1 MRNKRSSIYRVLYFI
16 NQDSLYYDAK
26 QRKENFSIDQ
36 KENAVKSRLWTELIT
51 FCVFFTVNGFV
62 KNLLDYQYG
71 IVLLFVRLALAIYI
85 NYTVVM
91 SGESS
96 VCHKLVF
103 DFLKKNFNEAT
114 ALKIYGGSNKKLLK
128 SNEPASDLETIVRN
142 YLSADAIANKKRK
155 LELNKGVGAQRVDAD
170 KSKEVAVRSKKASS
184 SSDTSSDS
192 SSDEE
197 CIVANKIVQ
206 SMKKATNAPYA
217 AKVENNSSD
226 DSDTESSDGEAA
238 SKKIAVQQVPSLP
251 GALASKSPGMKE
263 TNKVLNG
270 SSVKKAAA
278 LNVSKALFLKR
289 QMMAKQGESSD
300 SSSSDSSDDEAT
312 VNTTA
317 TLNQKGKIN
326 MVAKKAVSKA
336 DEESSS
342 DESDVQT
349 TPIKKAFVPLKKPEN
364 LKSVPNKEE
373 VKKLNKQQTHQL
385 VVGKFNKAATIQ
397 KAGKKVA
404 ASSDSSSSESSS
416 SDEAAPLNKK
426 SLNTVVQKKLP
437 LHNKNDTSS
446 STDSSSSEDVE
457 TLKSVDQKAVA
468 LTSKTKAETD
478 SSSES
483 DSSSENPPPAKKQK
497 QLNNRGIEPKHPPTV
512 VGKNIFGKKEQSS
525 DSDSTTSSSSEEEVE
540 LKKEVKMIPMISRI
554 AALSSSAVQRAAS
567 SSESDTST
575 SSEDD
580 LAAAKPITKKT
591 TQSVV
596 SSNSSTLKNP
606 KKTVRKSDSDT
617 SDSSS
622 SGDMDL
628 IDQVTKDKAV
638 LSAAAFQTKKNLSSV
653 QKEKVSDSESTSS
666 SDDSSSDDELV
677 NSRSQEKAGILKKK
691 ASSSS
696 GSSST
701 TSSEEEKAEKSKE
714 KKNKTLLHL
723 EKMNSL
729 PRSAKVAPPAVKLTQ
744 VLMQKDDDSSSSDDD
759 VQENA
764 KTTGK
769 ITVVAKGGGKS
780 VPGLVNS
787 KKRVRDDVSS
797 SSDSDEE
804 KLNES
809 QAKKQKIQ
817 PSSLSSSH
825 AQKKQETSDSSSTDS
840 EKVELSNLKSKI
852 ITPMKHAKKNT
863 NEKKM
868 SSDSETTS
876 SDEEETQAVKQQ
888 QQQQAAASSSSSVR
902 KKEATSDSSTSSVDL
917 ELMNLSDMKL
927 KTSTPKIMQMKP
939 RPLLFAAQSSGEKSL
954 SKGND
959 SGKVL
964 KKKRPAAS
972 DDMNKSF
979 NKSQNGQSEKK
990 KKKMNESS
998 NTTDGKPS
1006 PFRRVSASKS
1016 DLDEPFRDN
1025 SFKSKYDEWG
1035 KKAYE
1040 TFSTVKG
1047 KSFRKEKTKKKRGTY
1062 RGGRIDP
1069 NLISKV
1075 EEILNDPP
1083 LLERFDEPS
1092 PNCSPIPDALV
1103 QIAPKELGT
1112 VADGRWSEDHIK
1124 FVLIALVE
1132 MVCCLTE
1139 SNPEKQKKLFCVLSQ
1154 TLVELGLIP
1163 PLLISNELYSIR
1175 QQFFLSM
1182 AHLLEKAQCF
1192 LDPNKSIKMLENRS
1206 TSFPELG
1213 EKSVAALNE
1222 NKNNIA
1228 ISRYGIDFV
1237 EICQLGKGGFGQVV
1251 KALNKLDDQVYAV
1264 KKIEFSVL
1272 SPEQC
1277 LKLLGEVRFLARL
1290 NHPNVVR
1297 YHCAWLEFDPQAVE
1311 SLPTSPESLKIR
1323 ELQDVSLTNSTT
1335 NDDNNKRGTFSP
1347 MLSSLRLPRSR
1358 SSPEIVFASTSGQS
1372 FPPKL
1377 LENSPSQASCS
1388 LSSSSSSSSKSSSS
1402 SCSGSE
1408 MNFAKKLKKSKKI
1421 PKALKLYLQMEL
1433 CSWTLKDW
1441 MDERNAAVK
1450 SNCSS
1455 PFDLVNADV
1464 NEIILRQLVEAIQY
1478 IHSQNVMHRD
1488 LKPSNVFLSGQK
1500 PQVLLG
1506 DFGLACQFLSP
1517 EIWSEQE
1524 NNNFTKVEQ
1533 QPQPTKQHSKAIG
1546 TSLYASP
1553 EQLKLSTYDNKT
1565 DMYSFGIIVYEMYF
1579 PFQTA
1584 MERAVHIGRL
1594 RQQSIAEDF
1603 QQKWPVIAGIV
1614 SQLIQ
1619 QQPALRPSAAELIRS
1634 GLFKSEQ
1641 DTIHALRE
1649 ENAKLLR
1656 QLAMLEVRLQRCPLA
1671 ILPEADV
1678 PALRNAVSIRPEN
1691 IVQSIKAPNV
1701 RHTYAICRCAYK
1713 PTKNKLHYYTSSLI
1727 ILIHPFIKFGLLLYL
1742 IKNTVDD
1749 N

>member
-1 MRNKRSSIYRVLYFI
+1 MRNKRSRVNNYVIARYIMML
-16 NQDSLYYDAK
+16 NK
-26 QRKENFSIDQ
+26 ERK
-36 KENAVKSRLWTELIT
+36 T
-51 FCVFFTVNGFV
+51 FQ
-62 KNLLDYQYG
+62 L
-71 IVLLFVRLALAIYI
+71 R
-85 NYTVVM
+85 
-91 SGESS
+91 ESS

-142 YLSADAIANKKRK
+142 YLSADAIANKKKK

-170 KSKEVAVRSKKASS
+170 KCKEVAVRSKKASS

-251 GALASKSPGMKE
+251 GTLASKSPGMKK

-270 SSVKKAAA
+270 SSVKKVAA
-278 LNVSKALFLKR
+278 LNVSKALLLKR

-300 SSSSDSSDDEAT
+300 SSSSDSSDDETT

-317 TLNQKGKIN
+317 TLNQKGRIN

-364 LKSVPNKEE
+364 LKSTPNKEE
-373 VKKLNKQQTHQL
+373 AKKLNKQQTHQL

-397 KAGKKVA
+397 KADKKVA
-404 ASSDSSSSESSS
+404 ASSDRSSSESSS

-437 LHNKNDTSS
+437 LHNKNGTSS

-457 TLKSVDQKAVA
+457 TLKSVDQKAIA
-468 LTSKTKAETD
+468 LTSKIKAKTD

-497 QLNNRGIEPKHPPTV
+497 QLNKRGIEPKNPPTV
-512 VGKNIFGKKEQSS
+512 AGKNIFGKKEQSS
-525 DSDSTTSSSSEEEVE
+525 DSFSTTSSSSEEEVE

-580 LAAAKPITKKT
+580 LAAGKPITKKT
-591 TQSVV
+591 AQSVV
-596 SSNSSTLKNP
+596 SSSSSTLQNP

-638 LSAAAFQTKKNLSSV
+638 LSAAAFQNKKKLSSV

-666 SDDSSSDDELV
+666 SDDDSSSDDELV

-701 TSSEEEKAEKSKE
+701 TSREEEKAEKSKE
-714 KKNKTLLHL
+714 NKSKTLLHL

-744 VLMQKDDDSSSSDDD
+744 VLMQKDDDFSTSDDD

-780 VPGLVNS
+780 VPRLVNS

-809 QAKKQKIQ
+809 QAKKQKIV
-817 PSSLSSSH
+817 PSLSSSSH
-825 AQKKQETSDSSSTDS
+825 AQKKQETSESSSTDS

-868 SSDSETTS
+868 SSDSETSS
-876 SDEEETQAVKQQ
+876 SDEEETQA
-888 QQQQAAASSSSSVR
+888 
-902 KKEATSDSSTSSVDL
+902 
-917 ELMNLSDMKL
+917 
-927 KTSTPKIMQMKP
+927 
-939 RPLLFAAQSSGEKSL
+939 SSGEKSV

-972 DDMNKSF
+972 DETNKSF
-979 NKSQNGQSEKK
+979 NKSQNDQSEKK
-990 KKKMNESS
+990 KKKMNESG
-998 NTTDGKPS
+998 NTTD
-1006 PFRRVSASKS
+1006 
-1016 DLDEPFRDN
+1016 EH
-1025 SFKSKYDEWG
+1025 DEWG

-1047 KSFRKEKTKKKRGTY
+1047 KNFRKEKTKKKR
-1062 RGGRIDP
+1062 
-1069 NLISKV
+1069 
-1075 EEILNDPP
+1075 
-1083 LLERFDEPS
+1083 EPS

-1139 SNPEKQKKLFCVLSQ
+1139 SNPEKQTKLFCVLSQ
-1154 TLVELGLIP
+1154 TLVELG
-1163 PLLISNELYSIR
+1163 
-1175 QQFFLSM
+1175 
-1182 AHLLEKAQCF
+1182 
-1192 LDPNKSIKMLENRS
+1192 
-1206 TSFPELG
+1206 
-1213 EKSVAALNE
+1213 V
-1222 NKNNIA
+1222 
-1228 ISRYGIDFV
+1228 
-1237 EICQLGKGGFGQVV
+1237 
-1251 KALNKLDDQVYAV
+1251 
-1264 KKIEFSVL
+1264 
-1272 SPEQC
+1272 
-1277 LKLLGEVRFLARL
+1277 
-1290 NHPNVVR
+1290 
-1297 YHCAWLEFDPQAVE
+1297 
-1311 SLPTSPESLKIR
+1311 
-1323 ELQDVSLTNSTT
+1323 
-1335 NDDNNKRGTFSP
+1335 
-1347 MLSSLRLPRSR
+1347 
-1358 SSPEIVFASTSGQS
+1358 
-1372 FPPKL
+1372 
-1377 LENSPSQASCS
+1377 
-1388 LSSSSSSSSKSSSS
+1388 S
-1402 SCSGSE
+1402 SCNLSLAWISLI
-1408 MNFAKKLKKSKKI
+1408 ND

-1441 MDERNAAVK
+1441 MDKRNAAVK
-1450 SNCSS
+1450 SNCCCNLLYANYRKTKTS

-1553 EQLKLSTYDNKT
+1553 EQLKLSTYDNK
-1565 DMYSFGIIVYEMYF
+1565 
-1579 PFQTA
+1579 
-1584 MERAVHIGRL
+1584 
-1594 RQQSIAEDF
+1594 
-1603 QQKWPVIAGIV
+1603 AGIV

-1691 IVQSIKAPNV
+1691 IAQSIKAPNV

-1713 PTKNKLHYYTSSLI
+1713 PT
-1727 ILIHPFIKFGLLLYL
+1727 
-1742 IKNTVDD
+1742 
-1749 N
+1749 

>member
-1 MRNKRSSIYRVLYFI
+1 MERKVILTKQAFSS
-16 NQDSLYYDAK
+16 K
-26 QRKENFSIDQ
+26 Q
-36 KENAVKSRLWTELIT
+36 SRLARALLVQNFRQEEIDCDFIISNTLNMIGKIKEFKINDQSGVNNYVIARYIMMLNKGRKTFQLT
-51 FCVFFTVNGFV
+51 FCVFFYGERICKVHSYCISFCCQIGISNI
-62 KNLLDYQYG
+62 YQFYG
-71 IVLLFVRLALAIYI
+71 RGIFRLNKFDFFKKIK
-85 NYTVVM
+85 
-91 SGESS
+91 GESS

-142 YLSADAIANKKRK
+142 YLSADTIANKKRK

-170 KSKEVAVRSKKASS
+170 KSKEV
-184 SSDTSSDS
+184 
-192 SSDEE
+192 
-197 CIVANKIVQ
+197 
-206 SMKKATNAPYA
+206 ATNAPYA

-238 SKKIAVQQVPSLP
+238 SKKTAVQRVPSLP

-270 SSVKKAAA
+270 SSVKKVAA
-278 LNVSKALFLKR
+278 LNVSKALLLKR

-300 SSSSDSSDDEAT
+300 SSSSDSSDDETT

-317 TLNQKGKIN
+317 ALNQKGKIN
-326 MVAKKAVSKA
+326 MIAKKAVSKA

-364 LKSVPNKEE
+364 LKSTPNKEE
-373 VKKLNKQQTHQL
+373 VKKLNKQQPHQL

-437 LHNKNDTSS
+437 LHNKKDTSS

-457 TLKSVDQKAVA
+457 TLKSVDQKAIA

-512 VGKNIFGKKEQSS
+512 AGKNIFGKKEQSS

-540 LKKEVKMIPMISRI
+540 LKKEVKMIPMISKI

-596 SSNSSTLKNP
+596 SSTLQNP
-606 KKTVRKSDSDT
+606 KKTVRKSDTDT

-622 SGDMDL
+622 SGDMDF
-628 IDQVTKDKAV
+628 IDQVTKDKAI
-638 LSAAAFQTKKNLSSV
+638 LSAAVFQTKKKLASV
-653 QKEKVSDSESTSS
+653 QKEEVSDSESKSS

-677 NSRSQEKAGILKKK
+677 NSRSQGKAGILKKK

-714 KKNKTLLHL
+714 SKNKTTLLHL

-729 PRSAKVAPPAVKLTQ
+729 PTSAKVAPPAVKLTQ
-744 VLMQKDDDSSSSDDD
+744 VLMQKADDSSSSDDD

-769 ITVVAKGGGKS
+769 ITAVAKGGGKS

-804 KLNES
+804 KLHES

-825 AQKKQETSDSSSTDS
+825 AQKKEETSDSSSTDS

-868 SSDSETTS
+868 SS
-876 SDEEETQAVKQQ
+876 
-888 QQQQAAASSSSSVR
+888 
-902 KKEATSDSSTSSVDL
+902 TSSVDL
-917 ELMNLSDMKL
+917 ELMNLSDLKL

-954 SKGND
+954 LKGDD

-972 DDMNKSF
+972 DETNKSF
-979 NKSQNGQSEKK
+979 NKSQNDQSEKK
-990 KKKMNESS
+990 KKKMNESG
-998 NTTDGKPS
+998 NTTNGKPS
-1006 PFRRVSASKS
+1006 PFRRVSASKN

-1228 ISRYGIDFV
+1228 ISRYRIDFV

-1323 ELQDVSLTNSTT
+1323 ELQDVSPTTLTT
-1335 NDDNNKRGTFSP
+1335 NDDDNKRGTFSP
-1347 MLSSLRLPRSR
+1347 TSSSLRLPRSR

-1388 LSSSSSSSSKSSSS
+1388 LSSSSSSKSSSL

-1450 SNCSS
+1450 SNCCNLLYANYRKTKTS

-1603 QQKWPVIAGIV
+1603 QQKWPAGIV

-1713 PTKNKLHYYTSSLI
+1713 PTVI
-1727 ILIHPFIKFGLLLYL
+1727 FF
-1742 IKNTVDD
+1742 
-1749 N
+1749 

>member
-1 MRNKRSSIYRVLYFI
+1 MERKVILTKQAFSSKQSRSARALLVQNFRQEEIDCDFIISNTLNMIGKIKEFEINDQSKRKRCEEQTL
-16 NQDSLYYDAK
+16 N
-26 QRKENFSIDQ
+26 RIDYI
-36 KENAVKSRLWTELIT
+36 LL
-51 FCVFFTVNGFV
+51 NGFV

-85 NYTVVM
+85 NFTVVM

-155 LELNKGVGAQRVDAD
+155 LELSKGVGAQRVDAD

-270 SSVKKAAA
+270 SSVKKVAA
-278 LNVSKALFLKR
+278 LNVSKALLLKR

-300 SSSSDSSDDEAT
+300 SSSSDSSDDETT

-317 TLNQKGKIN
+317 ALNQKGKIN
-326 MVAKKAVSKA
+326 MIAKKAVSKA

-364 LKSVPNKEE
+364 LKSTPNKEE
-373 VKKLNKQQTHQL
+373 VKKVNKQQAHQL

-437 LHNKNDTSS
+437 LHNKKDTSS

-512 VGKNIFGKKEQSS
+512 AGKNIFGKKEQSS

-540 LKKEVKMIPMISRI
+540 LKKEVKMIPMISKI

-591 TQSVV
+591 AQSVV
-596 SSNSSTLKNP
+596 SSTLQNP
-606 KKTVRKSDSDT
+606 KKTVRKSDTDT

-622 SGDMDL
+622 SDDMDF
-628 IDQVTKDKAV
+628 IDQVTKDKAI
-638 LSAAAFQTKKNLSSV
+638 LSAAVFQTKKKLASV
-653 QKEKVSDSESTSS
+653 QKEEVSDSESKSS
-666 SDDSSSDDELV
+666 SDDSSPNDELV
-677 NSRSQEKAGILKKK
+677 NSRSQGKAGILKKK

-714 KKNKTLLHL
+714 SKNKTTLLHL

-744 VLMQKDDDSSSSDDD
+744 VLMQKADDSSSSDDD

-764 KTTGK
+764 KATGK
-769 ITVVAKGGGKS
+769 ITAVAKGGGKS

-787 KKRVRDDVSS
+787 KKRIRDDVSS

-804 KLNES
+804 KLHES

-825 AQKKQETSDSSSTDS
+825 AQKKEETSDSSSTDS

-868 SSDSETTS
+868 SSDSETSS

-888 QQQQAAASSSSSVR
+888 QQAAASSSSSAR

-917 ELMNLSDMKL
+917 ELMNLSDLKL

-954 SKGND
+954 SKGDD

-972 DDMNKSF
+972 DETNKSF
-979 NKSQNGQSEKK
+979 NKSQNDQSEKK
-990 KKKMNESS
+990 KKKMNESG
-998 NTTDGKPS
+998 NTTNGKPS
-1006 PFRRVSASKS
+1006 PFRRVSASKN

-1069 NLISKV
+1069 NVVVDLVNCGMWKFI
-1075 EEILNDPP
+1075 
-1083 LLERFDEPS
+1083 EPS

-1228 ISRYGIDFV
+1228 ISRYKIDFV

-1323 ELQDVSLTNSTT
+1323 ELQDVSPTTLTT
-1335 NDDNNKRGTFSP
+1335 NDDDNKRGTFSP
-1347 MLSSLRLPRSR
+1347 TSSSLRLPRSR

-1388 LSSSSSSSSKSSSS
+1388 LSTSSSSSKSSSL
-1402 SCSGSE
+1402 SCSAESSE
-1408 MNFAKKLKKSKKI
+1408 ALFANGIVLLDI
-1421 PKALKLYLQMEL
+1421 
-1433 CSWTLKDW
+1433 
-1441 MDERNAAVK
+1441 ERLDGRTQCGA
-1450 SNCSS
+1450 S

-1603 QQKWPVIAGIV
+1603 QQKWPAGIV

-1713 PTKNKLHYYTSSLI
+1713 PTVI
-1727 ILIHPFIKFGLLLYL
+1727 FF
-1742 IKNTVDD
+1742 
-1749 N
+1749 

>member
-1 MRNKRSSIYRVLYFI
+1 MERKVILTKQAFSSKQSRSARALLVQNFRQEEIDCDFIISNTLNMIGKIKEFEINDQSKRKRCEEQTL
-16 NQDSLYYDAK
+16 N
-26 QRKENFSIDQ
+26 RIDYI
-36 KENAVKSRLWTELIT
+36 LL
-51 FCVFFTVNGFV
+51 NGFV

-85 NYTVVM
+85 NFTVVM

-155 LELNKGVGAQRVDAD
+155 LELSKGVGAQRVDAD

-270 SSVKKAAA
+270 SSVKKVAA
-278 LNVSKALFLKR
+278 LNVSKALLLKR

-300 SSSSDSSDDEAT
+300 SSSSDSSDDETT

-317 TLNQKGKIN
+317 ALNQKGKIN
-326 MVAKKAVSKA
+326 MIAKKAVSKA

-364 LKSVPNKEE
+364 LKSTPNKEE
-373 VKKLNKQQTHQL
+373 VKKVNKQQAHQL

-437 LHNKNDTSS
+437 LHNKKDTSS

-512 VGKNIFGKKEQSS
+512 AGKNIFGKKEQSS

-540 LKKEVKMIPMISRI
+540 LKKEVKMIPMISKI

-591 TQSVV
+591 AQSVV
-596 SSNSSTLKNP
+596 SSTLQNP
-606 KKTVRKSDSDT
+606 KKTVRKSDTDT

-622 SGDMDL
+622 SDDMDF
-628 IDQVTKDKAV
+628 IDQVTKDKAI
-638 LSAAAFQTKKNLSSV
+638 LSAAVFQTKKKLASV
-653 QKEKVSDSESTSS
+653 QKEEVSDSESKSS
-666 SDDSSSDDELV
+666 SDDSSPNDELV
-677 NSRSQEKAGILKKK
+677 NSRSQGKAGILKKK

-714 KKNKTLLHL
+714 SKNKTTLLHL

-744 VLMQKDDDSSSSDDD
+744 VLMQKADDSSSSDDD

-764 KTTGK
+764 KATGK
-769 ITVVAKGGGKS
+769 ITAVAKGGGKS

-787 KKRVRDDVSS
+787 KKRIRDDVSS

-804 KLNES
+804 KLHES

-825 AQKKQETSDSSSTDS
+825 AQKKEETSDSSSTDS

-868 SSDSETTS
+868 SSDSETSS

-888 QQQQAAASSSSSVR
+888 QQAAASSSSSAR

-917 ELMNLSDMKL
+917 ELMNLSDLKL

-954 SKGND
+954 SKGDD

-972 DDMNKSF
+972 DETNKSF
-979 NKSQNGQSEKK
+979 NKSQNDQSEKK
-990 KKKMNESS
+990 KKKMNESG
-998 NTTDGKPS
+998 NTTNGKPS
-1006 PFRRVSASKS
+1006 PFRRVSASKN

-1069 NLISKV
+1069 NVVVDLVNCGMWKFI
-1075 EEILNDPP
+1075 
-1083 LLERFDEPS
+1083 EPS

-1228 ISRYGIDFV
+1228 ISRYKIDFV

-1323 ELQDVSLTNSTT
+1323 ELQDVSPTTLTT
-1335 NDDNNKRGTFSP
+1335 NDDDNKRGTFSP
-1347 MLSSLRLPRSR
+1347 TSSSLRLPRSR

-1377 LENSPSQASCS
+1377 LENSPSQASS
-1388 LSSSSSSSSKSSSS
+1388 ESS
-1402 SCSGSE
+1402 E
-1408 MNFAKKLKKSKKI
+1408 ALFANGIVLLDI
-1421 PKALKLYLQMEL
+1421 
-1433 CSWTLKDW
+1433 
-1441 MDERNAAVK
+1441 ERLDGRTQCGA
-1450 SNCSS
+1450 S

-1603 QQKWPVIAGIV
+1603 QQKWPAGIV

-1713 PTKNKLHYYTSSLI
+1713 PTVI
-1727 ILIHPFIKFGLLLYL
+1727 FF
-1742 IKNTVDD
+1742 
-1749 N
+1749 

>member
-1 MRNKRSSIYRVLYFI
+1 MERKVILTKQAFSSKQSRSARALLVQNFRQEEIDCDFIISNTLNMIGKIKEFEINDQSKRKRCEEQTL
-16 NQDSLYYDAK
+16 N
-26 QRKENFSIDQ
+26 RIDYI
-36 KENAVKSRLWTELIT
+36 LL
-51 FCVFFTVNGFV
+51 NGFV

-85 NYTVVM
+85 NFTVVM

-155 LELNKGVGAQRVDAD
+155 LELSKGVGAQRVDAD

-270 SSVKKAAA
+270 SSVKKVAA
-278 LNVSKALFLKR
+278 LNVSKALLLKR

-300 SSSSDSSDDEAT
+300 SSSSDSSDDETT

-317 TLNQKGKIN
+317 ALNQKGKIN
-326 MVAKKAVSKA
+326 MIAKKAVSKA

-364 LKSVPNKEE
+364 LKSTPNKEE
-373 VKKLNKQQTHQL
+373 VKKVNKQQAHQL

-437 LHNKNDTSS
+437 LHNKKDTSS

-512 VGKNIFGKKEQSS
+512 AGKNIFGKKEQSS

-540 LKKEVKMIPMISRI
+540 LKKEVKMIPMISKI

-591 TQSVV
+591 AQSVV
-596 SSNSSTLKNP
+596 SSTLQNP
-606 KKTVRKSDSDT
+606 KKTVRKSDTDT

-622 SGDMDL
+622 SDDMDF
-628 IDQVTKDKAV
+628 IDQVTKDKAI
-638 LSAAAFQTKKNLSSV
+638 LSAAVFQTKKKLASV
-653 QKEKVSDSESTSS
+653 QKEEVSDSESKSS
-666 SDDSSSDDELV
+666 SDDSSPNDELV
-677 NSRSQEKAGILKKK
+677 NSRSQGKAGILKKK

-714 KKNKTLLHL
+714 SKNKTTLLHL

-744 VLMQKDDDSSSSDDD
+744 VLMQKADDSSSSDDD

-764 KTTGK
+764 KATGK
-769 ITVVAKGGGKS
+769 ITAVAKGGGKS

-787 KKRVRDDVSS
+787 KKRIRDDVSS

-804 KLNES
+804 KLHES

-825 AQKKQETSDSSSTDS
+825 AQKKEETSDSSSTDS

-868 SSDSETTS
+868 SSDSETSS

-888 QQQQAAASSSSSVR
+888 QQAAASSSSSAR

-917 ELMNLSDMKL
+917 ELMNLSDLKL

-954 SKGND
+954 SKGDD

-972 DDMNKSF
+972 DETNKSF
-979 NKSQNGQSEKK
+979 NKSQNDQSEKK
-990 KKKMNESS
+990 KKKMNESG
-998 NTTDGKPS
+998 NTTNGKPS
-1006 PFRRVSASKS
+1006 PFRRVSASKN

-1069 NLISKV
+1069 NVVVDLVNCGMWKFI
-1075 EEILNDPP
+1075 
-1083 LLERFDEPS
+1083 EPS

-1228 ISRYGIDFV
+1228 ISRYKIDFV

-1323 ELQDVSLTNSTT
+1323 ELQDVSPTTLTT
-1335 NDDNNKRGTFSP
+1335 NDDDNKRGTFSP
-1347 MLSSLRLPRSR
+1347 TSSSLRLPRSR

-1388 LSSSSSSSSKSSSS
+1388 LSTSSSSSKSSSL

-1603 QQKWPVIAGIV
+1603 QQKWPAGIV

-1713 PTKNKLHYYTSSLI
+1713 PTVI
-1727 ILIHPFIKFGLLLYL
+1727 FF
-1742 IKNTVDD
+1742 
-1749 N
+1749 

>member
-1 MRNKRSSIYRVLYFI
+1 MRNKRSRVNNYVIARYIMML
-16 NQDSLYYDAK
+16 NK
-26 QRKENFSIDQ
+26 ERK
-36 KENAVKSRLWTELIT
+36 T
-51 FCVFFTVNGFV
+51 FQ
-62 KNLLDYQYG
+62 L
-71 IVLLFVRLALAIYI
+71 R
-85 NYTVVM
+85 
-91 SGESS
+91 ESS

-142 YLSADAIANKKRK
+142 YLSADAIANKKKK

-170 KSKEVAVRSKKASS
+170 KCKEVAVRSKKASS

-251 GALASKSPGMKE
+251 GTLASKSPGMKK

-270 SSVKKAAA
+270 SSVKKVAA
-278 LNVSKALFLKR
+278 LNVSKALLLKR

-300 SSSSDSSDDEAT
+300 SSSSDSSDDETT

-317 TLNQKGKIN
+317 TLNQKGRIN

-364 LKSVPNKEE
+364 LKSTPNKEE
-373 VKKLNKQQTHQL
+373 AKKLNKQQTHQL

-397 KAGKKVA
+397 KADKKVA
-404 ASSDSSSSESSS
+404 ASSDRSSSESSS

-437 LHNKNDTSS
+437 LHNKNGTSS

-457 TLKSVDQKAVA
+457 TLKSVDQKAIA
-468 LTSKTKAETD
+468 LTSKIKAKTD

-497 QLNNRGIEPKHPPTV
+497 QLNKRGIEPKNPPTV
-512 VGKNIFGKKEQSS
+512 AGKNIFGKKEQSS
-525 DSDSTTSSSSEEEVE
+525 DSFSTTSSSSEEEVE

-580 LAAAKPITKKT
+580 LAAGKPITKKT
-591 TQSVV
+591 AQSVV
-596 SSNSSTLKNP
+596 SSSSSTLQNP

-638 LSAAAFQTKKNLSSV
+638 LSAAAFQNKKKLSSV

-666 SDDSSSDDELV
+666 SDDDSSSDDEL
-677 NSRSQEKAGILKKK
+677 
-691 ASSSS
+691 
-696 GSSST
+696 
-701 TSSEEEKAEKSKE
+701 
-714 KKNKTLLHL
+714 
-723 EKMNSL
+723 
-729 PRSAKVAPPAVKLTQ
+729 
-744 VLMQKDDDSSSSDDD
+744 KDDDFSTSDDD

-780 VPGLVNS
+780 VPRLVNS

-809 QAKKQKIQ
+809 QAKKQKIV
-817 PSSLSSSH
+817 PSLSSSSH
-825 AQKKQETSDSSSTDS
+825 AQKKQETSESSSTDS

-868 SSDSETTS
+868 SSDSETSS
-876 SDEEETQAVKQQ
+876 SDEEETQAVK

-939 RPLLFAAQSSGEKSL
+939 RPLLFAAQSSGEKSV

-972 DDMNKSF
+972 DETNKSF
-979 NKSQNGQSEKK
+979 NKSQNDQSEKK
-990 KKKMNESS
+990 KKKMNESG
-998 NTTDGKPS
+998 NTTDEKPS
-1006 PFRRVSASKS
+1006 PFRRVSASKN

-1025 SFKSKYDEWG
+1025 SFKSKHDEWG

-1047 KSFRKEKTKKKRGTY
+1047 KNFRKEKTKKKRGTY

-1069 NLISKV
+1069 NVTNSINKV

-1139 SNPEKQKKLFCVLSQ
+1139 SNPEKQTKLFCVLSQ

-1228 ISRYGIDFV
+1228 ISRYKIDFV

-1323 ELQDVSLTNSTT
+1323 ELQDVSP

-1347 MLSSLRLPRSR
+1347 TSSSLRLPRSR

-1388 LSSSSSSSSKSSSS
+1388 LSSSSLSSSSSKSSSS

-1441 MDERNAAVK
+1441 MDKRNAAVK
-1450 SNCSS
+1450 SNCCCNLLYANYRKTKTS

-1691 IVQSIKAPNV
+1691 IAQSIKAPNV

-1713 PTKNKLHYYTSSLI
+1713 PTVI
-1727 ILIHPFIKFGLLLYL
+1727 FF
-1742 IKNTVDD
+1742 
-1749 N
+1749 

>member
-1 MRNKRSSIYRVLYFI
+1 MERKVILTKQAFSSKQSRSARALLVQNFRQEKIDCDFI
-16 NQDSLYYDAK
+16 ISNTLNMIGK
-26 QRKENFSIDQ
+26 IKEFEINDQ
-36 KENAVKSRLWTELIT
+36 HFVY
-51 FCVFFTVNGFV
+51 FFTVNGFV

-85 NYTVVM
+85 NFTVVM

-128 SNEPASDLETIVRN
+128 SNEPAS
-142 YLSADAIANKKRK
+142 
-155 LELNKGVGAQRVDAD
+155 VGAQRVDAD

-263 TNKVLNG
+263 TNKKV
-270 SSVKKAAA
+270 AA
-278 LNVSKALFLKR
+278 LNVSKALLLKR

-300 SSSSDSSDDEAT
+300 SSSSDSSDDETT

-317 TLNQKGKIN
+317 ALNQKGKIN

-336 DEESSS
+336 EEESSS

-349 TPIKKAFVPLKKPEN
+349 TPIKKAFVALKKPEN
-364 LKSVPNKEE
+364 LKSTPNKEE

-385 VVGKFNKAATIQ
+385 VVGKFNKAAMIQ

-437 LHNKNDTSS
+437 LHNKKDTSS

-457 TLKSVDQKAVA
+457 TLKSVDQKAIA

-512 VGKNIFGKKEQSS
+512 AGKNIFGKKEQSS

-554 AALSSSAVQRAAS
+554 AALSSSAVQKAAS

-596 SSNSSTLKNP
+596 SSTLQNP
-606 KKTVRKSDSDT
+606 KKTVRKSDTDT

-622 SGDMDL
+622 SGDMDF
-628 IDQVTKDKAV
+628 IDQVTKDKAI
-638 LSAAAFQTKKNLSSV
+638 LSAAAFQTKKKLASV
-653 QKEKVSDSESTSS
+653 QKEEVSDSESKSS
-666 SDDSSSDDELV
+666 SDDSSSDDEL
-677 NSRSQEKAGILKKK
+677 KA
-691 ASSSS
+691 
-696 GSSST
+696 
-701 TSSEEEKAEKSKE
+701 
-714 KKNKTLLHL
+714 
-723 EKMNSL
+723 
-729 PRSAKVAPPAVKLTQ
+729 
-744 VLMQKDDDSSSSDDD
+744 DDSSSSDDD

-769 ITVVAKGGGKS
+769 ITAVAKGGGKS

-804 KLNES
+804 KLHES

-825 AQKKQETSDSSSTDS
+825 AQKKEETSDSSSTDS

-868 SSDSETTS
+868 SSDSETSS
-876 SDEEETQAVKQQ
+876 SDEEETQA
-888 QQQQAAASSSSSVR
+888 
-902 KKEATSDSSTSSVDL
+902 
-917 ELMNLSDMKL
+917 
-927 KTSTPKIMQMKP
+927 
-939 RPLLFAAQSSGEKSL
+939 SSGEKSL
-954 SKGND
+954 SKGDD

-972 DDMNKSF
+972 DEMNKSF
-979 NKSQNGQSEKK
+979 NKSQNDQSEKK
-990 KKKMNESS
+990 KKKMNESG
-998 NTTDGKPS
+998 NTTNG
-1006 PFRRVSASKS
+1006 
-1016 DLDEPFRDN
+1016 
-1025 SFKSKYDEWG
+1025 YDEWG

-1047 KSFRKEKTKKKRGTY
+1047 KSFRKEKTKKKR
-1062 RGGRIDP
+1062 
-1069 NLISKV
+1069 
-1075 EEILNDPP
+1075 
-1083 LLERFDEPS
+1083 EPS

-1154 TLVELGLIP
+1154 TLVELG
-1163 PLLISNELYSIR
+1163 
-1175 QQFFLSM
+1175 
-1182 AHLLEKAQCF
+1182 
-1192 LDPNKSIKMLENRS
+1192 
-1206 TSFPELG
+1206 
-1213 EKSVAALNE
+1213 V
-1222 NKNNIA
+1222 
-1228 ISRYGIDFV
+1228 
-1237 EICQLGKGGFGQVV
+1237 
-1251 KALNKLDDQVYAV
+1251 
-1264 KKIEFSVL
+1264 
-1272 SPEQC
+1272 
-1277 LKLLGEVRFLARL
+1277 
-1290 NHPNVVR
+1290 
-1297 YHCAWLEFDPQAVE
+1297 
-1311 SLPTSPESLKIR
+1311 
-1323 ELQDVSLTNSTT
+1323 
-1335 NDDNNKRGTFSP
+1335 
-1347 MLSSLRLPRSR
+1347 
-1358 SSPEIVFASTSGQS
+1358 
-1372 FPPKL
+1372 
-1377 LENSPSQASCS
+1377 
-1388 LSSSSSSSSKSSSS
+1388 S
-1402 SCSGSE
+1402 SCNLSLDWISLI
-1408 MNFAKKLKKSKKI
+1408 ND

-1450 SNCSS
+1450 SNCCNLLYANYRKTKTS

-1553 EQLKLSTYDNKT
+1553 EQLKLSTYDNK
-1565 DMYSFGIIVYEMYF
+1565 
-1579 PFQTA
+1579 
-1584 MERAVHIGRL
+1584 
-1594 RQQSIAEDF
+1594 
-1603 QQKWPVIAGIV
+1603 AGIV

-1641 DTIHALRE
+1641 D
-1649 ENAKLLR
+1649 
-1656 QLAMLEVRLQRCPLA
+1656 VRRRPLA

-1713 PTKNKLHYYTSSLI
+1713 PTVI
-1727 ILIHPFIKFGLLLYL
+1727 FF
-1742 IKNTVDD
+1742 
-1749 N
+1749 

>member
-1 MRNKRSSIYRVLYFI
+1 MERKVILTKQAFSSKQSRSARALLVQNFRQEKIDCDFI
-16 NQDSLYYDAK
+16 ISNTLNMIGK
-26 QRKENFSIDQ
+26 IKEFEINDQ
-36 KENAVKSRLWTELIT
+36 HFVY
-51 FCVFFTVNGFV
+51 FFTVNGFV

-85 NYTVVM
+85 NFTVVM

-270 SSVKKAAA
+270 SSVKKVAA
-278 LNVSKALFLKR
+278 LNVSKALLLKR

-300 SSSSDSSDDEAT
+300 SSSSDSSDDETT

-317 TLNQKGKIN
+317 ALNQKGKIN

-336 DEESSS
+336 EEESSS

-349 TPIKKAFVPLKKPEN
+349 TPIKKAFVALKKPEN
-364 LKSVPNKEE
+364 LKSTPNKEE

-385 VVGKFNKAATIQ
+385 VVGKFNKAAMIQ

-437 LHNKNDTSS
+437 LHNKKDTSS

-457 TLKSVDQKAVA
+457 TLKSVDQKAIA

-512 VGKNIFGKKEQSS
+512 AGKNIFGKKEQSS

-554 AALSSSAVQRAAS
+554 AALSSSAVQKAAS

-596 SSNSSTLKNP
+596 SSTLQNP
-606 KKTVRKSDSDT
+606 KKTVRKSDTDT

-622 SGDMDL
+622 SGDMDF
-628 IDQVTKDKAV
+628 IDQVTKDKAI
-638 LSAAAFQTKKNLSSV
+638 LSAAAFQTKKKLASV
-653 QKEKVSDSESTSS
+653 QKEEVSDSESKSS

-714 KKNKTLLHL
+714 SKNKTTLLHL

-744 VLMQKDDDSSSSDDD
+744 VLMQKADDSSSSDDD

-769 ITVVAKGGGKS
+769 ITAVAKGGGKS

-804 KLNES
+804 KLHES

-825 AQKKQETSDSSSTDS
+825 AQKKEETSDSSSTDS

-868 SSDSETTS
+868 SSDSETSS
-876 SDEEETQAVKQQ
+876 SDEEETQAVK

-902 KKEATSDSSTSSVDL
+902 KKEATSDSSTSSDDL
-917 ELMNLSDMKL
+917 ELMNLSDLKL

-954 SKGND
+954 SKGDD

-972 DDMNKSF
+972 DEMNKSF
-979 NKSQNGQSEKK
+979 NKSQNDQSEKK
-990 KKKMNESS
+990 KKKMNESG
-998 NTTDGKPS
+998 NTTNGRRNIEYFASCVFFSLKKPS
-1006 PFRRVSASKS
+1006 PFRRVSASKN

-1222 NKNNIA
+1222 NKNNIT
-1228 ISRYGIDFV
+1228 ISRYRIDFV

-1251 KALNKLDDQVYAV
+1251 KALNKLDDQFYAV

-1323 ELQDVSLTNSTT
+1323 ELQDVSPTTLTT
-1335 NDDNNKRGTFSP
+1335 NDDDNKRGTFFP
-1347 MLSSLRLPRSR
+1347 TLSSLRLPRSR

-1388 LSSSSSSSSKSSSS
+1388 LSSSSSSKSSSL

-1450 SNCSS
+1450 SNCCNLLYANYRKTKTS

-1713 PTKNKLHYYTSSLI
+1713 PTVI
-1727 ILIHPFIKFGLLLYL
+1727 FF
-1742 IKNTVDD
+1742 
-1749 N
+1749 

>member
-1 MRNKRSSIYRVLYFI
+1 MERKVILTKQAFSSKQSRSARALLVQNFRQEEIDCDFIISNTLNMIGKIKEFEINDQSKRKRCEEQTL
-16 NQDSLYYDAK
+16 N
-26 QRKENFSIDQ
+26 RIDYI
-36 KENAVKSRLWTELIT
+36 LL
-51 FCVFFTVNGFV
+51 NGFV

-85 NYTVVM
+85 NFTVVM

-128 SNEPASDLETIVRN
+128 SNEPAS
-142 YLSADAIANKKRK
+142 
-155 LELNKGVGAQRVDAD
+155 VGAQRVDAD

-263 TNKVLNG
+263 TNKKV
-270 SSVKKAAA
+270 AA
-278 LNVSKALFLKR
+278 LNVSKALLLKR

-300 SSSSDSSDDEAT
+300 SSSSDSSDDETT

-317 TLNQKGKIN
+317 ALNQKGKIN
-326 MVAKKAVSKA
+326 MIAKKAVSKA

-364 LKSVPNKEE
+364 LKSTPNKEE
-373 VKKLNKQQTHQL
+373 VKKVNKQQAHQL

-437 LHNKNDTSS
+437 LHNKKDTSS

-512 VGKNIFGKKEQSS
+512 AGKNIFGKKEQSS

-540 LKKEVKMIPMISRI
+540 LKKEVKMIPMISKI

-591 TQSVV
+591 AQSVV
-596 SSNSSTLKNP
+596 SSTLQNP
-606 KKTVRKSDSDT
+606 KKTVRKSDTDT

-622 SGDMDL
+622 SDDMDF
-628 IDQVTKDKAV
+628 IDQVTKDKAI
-638 LSAAAFQTKKNLSSV
+638 LSAAVFQTKKKLASV
-653 QKEKVSDSESTSS
+653 QKEEVSDSESKSS
-666 SDDSSSDDELV
+666 SDDSSPNDEL
-677 NSRSQEKAGILKKK
+677 KA
-691 ASSSS
+691 
-696 GSSST
+696 
-701 TSSEEEKAEKSKE
+701 
-714 KKNKTLLHL
+714 
-723 EKMNSL
+723 
-729 PRSAKVAPPAVKLTQ
+729 
-744 VLMQKDDDSSSSDDD
+744 DDSSSSDDD

-764 KTTGK
+764 KATGK
-769 ITVVAKGGGKS
+769 ITAVAKGGGKS

-787 KKRVRDDVSS
+787 KKRIRDDVSS

-804 KLNES
+804 KLHES

-825 AQKKQETSDSSSTDS
+825 AQKKEETSDSSSTDS

-868 SSDSETTS
+868 SSDSETSS
-876 SDEEETQAVKQQ
+876 SDEEETQA
-888 QQQQAAASSSSSVR
+888 
-902 KKEATSDSSTSSVDL
+902 
-917 ELMNLSDMKL
+917 
-927 KTSTPKIMQMKP
+927 
-939 RPLLFAAQSSGEKSL
+939 SSGEKSL
-954 SKGND
+954 SKGDD

-972 DDMNKSF
+972 DETNKSF
-979 NKSQNGQSEKK
+979 NKSQNDQSEKK
-990 KKKMNESS
+990 KKKMNESG
-998 NTTDGKPS
+998 NTTNG
-1006 PFRRVSASKS
+1006 
-1016 DLDEPFRDN
+1016 
-1025 SFKSKYDEWG
+1025 YDEWG

-1047 KSFRKEKTKKKRGTY
+1047 KSFRKEKTKKKR
-1062 RGGRIDP
+1062 
-1069 NLISKV
+1069 
-1075 EEILNDPP
+1075 
-1083 LLERFDEPS
+1083 EPS

-1154 TLVELGLIP
+1154 TLVELG
-1163 PLLISNELYSIR
+1163 
-1175 QQFFLSM
+1175 
-1182 AHLLEKAQCF
+1182 
-1192 LDPNKSIKMLENRS
+1192 
-1206 TSFPELG
+1206 
-1213 EKSVAALNE
+1213 
-1222 NKNNIA
+1222 
-1228 ISRYGIDFV
+1228 
-1237 EICQLGKGGFGQVV
+1237 
-1251 KALNKLDDQVYAV
+1251 
-1264 KKIEFSVL
+1264 
-1272 SPEQC
+1272 
-1277 LKLLGEVRFLARL
+1277 
-1290 NHPNVVR
+1290 
-1297 YHCAWLEFDPQAVE
+1297 
-1311 SLPTSPESLKIR
+1311 
-1323 ELQDVSLTNSTT
+1323 
-1335 NDDNNKRGTFSP
+1335 
-1347 MLSSLRLPRSR
+1347 
-1358 SSPEIVFASTSGQS
+1358 
-1372 FPPKL
+1372 
-1377 LENSPSQASCS
+1377 
-1388 LSSSSSSSSKSSSS
+1388 
-1402 SCSGSE
+1402 
-1408 MNFAKKLKKSKKI
+1408 

-1450 SNCSS
+1450 SNCCNLLYAKYRKTKTS

-1553 EQLKLSTYDNKT
+1553 EQLKLSTYDNK
-1565 DMYSFGIIVYEMYF
+1565 
-1579 PFQTA
+1579 
-1584 MERAVHIGRL
+1584 
-1594 RQQSIAEDF
+1594 
-1603 QQKWPVIAGIV
+1603 AGIV

-1641 DTIHALRE
+1641 D
-1649 ENAKLLR
+1649 
-1656 QLAMLEVRLQRCPLA
+1656 VRRRPLA

-1713 PTKNKLHYYTSSLI
+1713 PTVI
-1727 ILIHPFIKFGLLLYL
+1727 FF
-1742 IKNTVDD
+1742 
-1749 N
+1749 

>member
-1 MRNKRSSIYRVLYFI
+1 
-16 NQDSLYYDAK
+16 
-26 QRKENFSIDQ
+26 
-36 KENAVKSRLWTELIT
+36 
-51 FCVFFTVNGFV
+51 
-62 KNLLDYQYG
+62 
-71 IVLLFVRLALAIYI
+71 
-85 NYTVVM
+85 M

-103 DFLKKNFNEAT
+103 DFLKKNFNEAA

-155 LELNKGVGAQRVDAD
+155 LELSKGVGAQRVDAD

-270 SSVKKAAA
+270 SSVKKVAA
-278 LNVSKALFLKR
+278 LNVSKALLLKR

-300 SSSSDSSDDEAT
+300 SSSSDSSDDETT

-317 TLNQKGKIN
+317 ALNQKGKIN
-326 MVAKKAVSKA
+326 MIAKKAVSKA

-364 LKSVPNKEE
+364 LKSTPNKEE
-373 VKKLNKQQTHQL
+373 VKKLNKQQAHQL
-385 VVGKFNKAATIQ
+385 VVGKFNKAATMQ

-437 LHNKNDTSS
+437 LHNKKDTSS

-457 TLKSVDQKAVA
+457 TLKSVDQKAIA

-512 VGKNIFGKKEQSS
+512 AGKNIFGKKEQSS

-540 LKKEVKMIPMISRI
+540 LKKEVKMIPMISKI

-591 TQSVV
+591 AQSVV
-596 SSNSSTLKNP
+596 SSNSSTLQNP
-606 KKTVRKSDSDT
+606 KKTVRKSDTDT

-622 SGDMDL
+622 SDDMDF
-628 IDQVTKDKAV
+628 IDQVTKDKAI
-638 LSAAAFQTKKNLSSV
+638 LSAAVFQTKKKLASV
-653 QKEKVSDSESTSS
+653 QKEEVSDSESKSS
-666 SDDSSSDDELV
+666 SDDSSPNDELV
-677 NSRSQEKAGILKKK
+677 NSRSQGKAGILKKK

-744 VLMQKDDDSSSSDDD
+744 VLMQKADDSSSSDDD

-764 KTTGK
+764 KATGK
-769 ITVVAKGGGKS
+769 ITAVAKGGGKS

-787 KKRVRDDVSS
+787 KKRIRDDVSS

-804 KLNES
+804 KLHES

-825 AQKKQETSDSSSTDS
+825 AQKKEETSDSSSTDS

-868 SSDSETTS
+868 SSDSETSS

-888 QQQQAAASSSSSVR
+888 QQQQAAASSSSSAR

-917 ELMNLSDMKL
+917 ELMNLSDLKL

-954 SKGND
+954 SKGDD

-972 DDMNKSF
+972 DETNKSF
-979 NKSQNGQSEKK
+979 NKSQNDQSEKK
-990 KKKMNESS
+990 KKKMNESG
-998 NTTDGKPS
+998 NTTNGKPS
-1006 PFRRVSASKS
+1006 PFRRVSASKN

-1047 KSFRKEKTKKKRGTY
+1047 KSFRKEKTKKKR
-1062 RGGRIDP
+1062 
-1069 NLISKV
+1069 
-1075 EEILNDPP
+1075 
-1083 LLERFDEPS
+1083 EPS

-1103 QIAPKELGT
+1103 QIAPKELGS

-1228 ISRYGIDFV
+1228 ISRYKIDFV

-1323 ELQDVSLTNSTT
+1323 ELQDVSPTTLTT
-1335 NDDNNKRGTFSP
+1335 NDDDNKRGIFSP
-1347 MLSSLRLPRSR
+1347 TSSSLRLPRSR

-1377 LENSPSQASCS
+1377 LENSPSQASSFVCF
-1388 LSSSSSSSSKSSSS
+1388 LAESS
-1402 SCSGSE
+1402 E
-1408 MNFAKKLKKSKKI
+1408 ALFANGIVLLDI
-1421 PKALKLYLQMEL
+1421 
-1433 CSWTLKDW
+1433 
-1441 MDERNAAVK
+1441 ERLDGRTQCGA
-1450 SNCSS
+1450 S

-1641 DTIHALRE
+1641 DVRRPSSSFPASEVVLRPTKKKE
-1649 ENAKLLR
+1649 LITNQLPQRTEDYFISLLYYANLLIFVSTLR
-1656 QLAMLEVRLQRCPLA
+1656 ALA

-1713 PTKNKLHYYTSSLI
+1713 PTVIFFLNMLINTLQYCTVVCVCAYIGISERKEVKNKLHYYTSSLI
-1727 ILIHPFIKFGLLLYL
+1727 ILIHPFINFGLLLYL

>member
-1 MRNKRSSIYRVLYFI
+1 MRNKRSRVNNYVIARYIMML
-16 NQDSLYYDAK
+16 NK
-26 QRKENFSIDQ
+26 ERK
-36 KENAVKSRLWTELIT
+36 T
-51 FCVFFTVNGFV
+51 FQ
-62 KNLLDYQYG
+62 L
-71 IVLLFVRLALAIYI
+71 R
-85 NYTVVM
+85 
-91 SGESS
+91 ESS

-142 YLSADAIANKKRK
+142 YLSADAIANKKKK

-170 KSKEVAVRSKKASS
+170 KCKEVAVRSKKASS

-251 GALASKSPGMKE
+251 GTLASKSPGMKK

-270 SSVKKAAA
+270 SSVKKVAA
-278 LNVSKALFLKR
+278 LNVSKALLLKR

-300 SSSSDSSDDEAT
+300 SSSSDSSDDETT

-317 TLNQKGKIN
+317 TLNQKGRIN

-364 LKSVPNKEE
+364 LKSTPNKEE
-373 VKKLNKQQTHQL
+373 AKKLNKQQTHQL

-397 KAGKKVA
+397 KADKKVA
-404 ASSDSSSSESSS
+404 ASSDRSSSESSS

-437 LHNKNDTSS
+437 LHNKNGTSS

-457 TLKSVDQKAVA
+457 TLKSVDQKAIA
-468 LTSKTKAETD
+468 LTSKIKAKTD

-497 QLNNRGIEPKHPPTV
+497 QLNKRGIEPKNPPTV
-512 VGKNIFGKKEQSS
+512 AGKNIFGKKEQSS
-525 DSDSTTSSSSEEEVE
+525 DSFSTTSSSSEEEVE

-580 LAAAKPITKKT
+580 LAAGKPITKKT
-591 TQSVV
+591 AQSVV
-596 SSNSSTLKNP
+596 SSSSSTLQNP

-638 LSAAAFQTKKNLSSV
+638 LSAAAFQNKKKLSSV

-666 SDDSSSDDELV
+666 SDDDSSSDDELV

-701 TSSEEEKAEKSKE
+701 TSREEEKAEKSKE
-714 KKNKTLLHL
+714 NKSKTLLHL

-744 VLMQKDDDSSSSDDD
+744 VLMQKDDDFSTSDDD

-780 VPGLVNS
+780 VPRLVNS

-809 QAKKQKIQ
+809 QAKKQKIV
-817 PSSLSSSH
+817 PSLSSSSH
-825 AQKKQETSDSSSTDS
+825 AQKKQETSESSSTDS

-868 SSDSETTS
+868 SSDSETSS
-876 SDEEETQAVKQQ
+876 SDEEETQAVK

-939 RPLLFAAQSSGEKSL
+939 RPLLFAAQSSGEKSV

-972 DDMNKSF
+972 DETNKSF
-979 NKSQNGQSEKK
+979 NKSQNDQSEKK
-990 KKKMNESS
+990 KKKMNESG
-998 NTTDGKPS
+998 NTTDEKPS
-1006 PFRRVSASKS
+1006 PFRRVSASKN

-1025 SFKSKYDEWG
+1025 SFKSKHDEWG

-1047 KSFRKEKTKKKRGTY
+1047 KNFRKEKTKKKRGTY

-1069 NLISKV
+1069 NVTNSINKV

-1139 SNPEKQKKLFCVLSQ
+1139 SNPEKQTKLFCVLSQ

-1228 ISRYGIDFV
+1228 ISRYKIDFV

-1323 ELQDVSLTNSTT
+1323 ELQDVSP

-1347 MLSSLRLPRSR
+1347 TSSSLRLPRSR

-1388 LSSSSSSSSKSSSS
+1388 LSSSSLSSSSSKSSSS

-1441 MDERNAAVK
+1441 MDKRNAAVK
-1450 SNCSS
+1450 SNCCSS

-1691 IVQSIKAPNV
+1691 IAQSIKAPNV

-1713 PTKNKLHYYTSSLI
+1713 PTVI
-1727 ILIHPFIKFGLLLYL
+1727 FF
-1742 IKNTVDD
+1742 
-1749 N
+1749 

>member
-1 MRNKRSSIYRVLYFI
+1 
-16 NQDSLYYDAK
+16 
-26 QRKENFSIDQ
+26 
-36 KENAVKSRLWTELIT
+36 
-51 FCVFFTVNGFV
+51 
-62 KNLLDYQYG
+62 
-71 IVLLFVRLALAIYI
+71 
-85 NYTVVM
+85 M

-270 SSVKKAAA
+270 SPVKKVAA
-278 LNVSKALFLKR
+278 LNVSKALLLKR

-300 SSSSDSSDDEAT
+300 SSSSDSSDDETT

-317 TLNQKGKIN
+317 ALNQKGKIN
-326 MVAKKAVSKA
+326 MIAKKAVSKA

-364 LKSVPNKEE
+364 LKSTPNKEE
-373 VKKLNKQQTHQL
+373 VKKVNKQQAHQL

-437 LHNKNDTSS
+437 LHNKKDTSS

-457 TLKSVDQKAVA
+457 TLKSVDQKAIA

-497 QLNNRGIEPKHPPTV
+497 QVNNRGIEPKHPPTV
-512 VGKNIFGKKEQSS
+512 AGKNIFGKKEQSS

-540 LKKEVKMIPMISRI
+540 LKKEVKMIPMISKI

-580 LAAAKPITKKT
+580 LAAAKPIMKKT
-591 TQSVV
+591 AQSVV
-596 SSNSSTLKNP
+596 SSTLQNP
-606 KKTVRKSDSDT
+606 KKTVRKSDTDT

-622 SGDMDL
+622 SGDMDF
-628 IDQVTKDKAV
+628 IDQVTKDKAI
-638 LSAAAFQTKKNLSSV
+638 LSAAVFQTKKKLASV
-653 QKEKVSDSESTSS
+653 QKEEVSDSESKSS

-677 NSRSQEKAGILKKK
+677 NSRSQGKAGILKKK

-714 KKNKTLLHL
+714 SKNKTTLLHL

-744 VLMQKDDDSSSSDDD
+744 VLMQKADDSSSSDDD

-769 ITVVAKGGGKS
+769 ITAVAKGGGKS

-787 KKRVRDDVSS
+787 KKRIRDDVSS

-804 KLNES
+804 KLHES

-825 AQKKQETSDSSSTDS
+825 AQKKEETSDSSSTDS

-868 SSDSETTS
+868 SSDSETSS

-888 QQQQAAASSSSSVR
+888 QQAAASSSSSAR

-917 ELMNLSDMKL
+917 ELMNLSDLKL

-954 SKGND
+954 SKGDD

-972 DDMNKSF
+972 DETNKSF
-979 NKSQNGQSEKK
+979 NKSQNDQSEKK
-990 KKKMNESS
+990 KKKMNESG
-998 NTTDGKPS
+998 NTTNGKPS
-1006 PFRRVSASKS
+1006 PFRRVSASKN

-1047 KSFRKEKTKKKRGTY
+1047 KSFRKEKTKKKR
-1062 RGGRIDP
+1062 
-1069 NLISKV
+1069 
-1075 EEILNDPP
+1075 
-1083 LLERFDEPS
+1083 EPS

-1154 TLVELGLIP
+1154 TLVELGVSNCNLSLAWISLI
-1163 PLLISNELYSIR
+1163 ND
-1175 QQFFLSM
+1175 QFFLSM

-1228 ISRYGIDFV
+1228 ISRYKIDFV

-1323 ELQDVSLTNSTT
+1323 ELQDVSPTTLTT
-1335 NDDNNKRGTFSP
+1335 NDDDNKRGTFSP
-1347 MLSSLRLPRSR
+1347 TSSSLRLPRSR

-1388 LSSSSSSSSKSSSS
+1388 LSASSSSKSSSL

-1450 SNCSS
+1450 SNCCNLLYANYRKTKTS

-1603 QQKWPVIAGIV
+1603 QQKWPAGIV

-1656 QLAMLEVRLQRCPLA
+1656 QLAMLEVRLQRC
-1671 ILPEADV
+1671 
-1678 PALRNAVSIRPEN
+1678 RCSI
-1691 IVQSIKAPNV
+1691 
-1701 RHTYAICRCAYK
+1701 
-1713 PTKNKLHYYTSSLI
+1713 
-1727 ILIHPFIKFGLLLYL
+1727 
-1742 IKNTVDD
+1742 DD
-1749 N
+1749 D